1 MALAHRGMNMPRAAN
16 PTDGMTDTWG
26 RSNRKLSNHVCE
38 ACKKE
43 FRPLRS
49 SSRFCS
55 RPCMWSRNGGQN
67 AKDEVWWINQKGY
80 IEGHVLIDGVRRRY
94 KKHRLVMEQHLGRP
108 LKDEEDVHHKNGIKT
123 DNRIENLEV
132 LSHSS
137 HSTLTNHE
145 RWAKRKGEA

>member
-1 MALAHRGMNMPRAAN
+1 
-16 PTDGMTDTWG
+16 
-26 RSNRKLSNHVCE
+26 
-38 ACKKE
+38 
-43 FRPLRS
+43 
-49 SSRFCS
+49 
-55 RPCMWSRNGGQN
+55 MWSRNGGHN

-80 IEGHVLIDGVRRRY
+80 IEGHVLIDGIRRRY

-108 LKDEEDVHHKNGIKT
+108 LEDDEDVHHKNGIKT